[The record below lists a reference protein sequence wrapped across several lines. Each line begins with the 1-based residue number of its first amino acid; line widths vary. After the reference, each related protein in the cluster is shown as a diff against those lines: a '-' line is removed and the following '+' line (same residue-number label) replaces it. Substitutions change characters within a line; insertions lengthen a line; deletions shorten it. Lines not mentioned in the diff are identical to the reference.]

1 MFGGKTVLQRV
12 LALEEVDDIDFS
24 VDSFSVD
31 SFSVESP
38 IFQKVTLIK

>member
-1 MFGGKTVLQRV
+1 MLQRV

-31 SFSVESP
+31 SFSVDS
-38 IFQKVTLIK
+38 FSVD